1 MNKDLYQAVAN
12 ISRLFEYQKIISE
25 EDDASLA
32 LNYILNVT
40 LKAASQWVST
50 CLHICIYVVISNYYY
65 LSYIHR
71 FIILFRM
78 TTHFLILLKRTST
91 KSCWWQKVMQLL
103 LLYIQNL
110 RNIKNVVK
118 LINVNGLKIISS
130 TTHTALFLIVQNNI

>member
-12 ISRLFEYQKIISE
+12 ISKIFEYQKIISE

-50 CLHICIYVVISNYYY
+50 CLNICIYVVISNYYY

-78 TTHFLILLKRTST
+78 TTHFLILLKWTST
-91 KSCWWQKVMQLL
+91 KSC
-103 LLYIQNL
+103 
-110 RNIKNVVK
+110 
-118 LINVNGLKIISS
+118 
-130 TTHTALFLIVQNNI
+130 